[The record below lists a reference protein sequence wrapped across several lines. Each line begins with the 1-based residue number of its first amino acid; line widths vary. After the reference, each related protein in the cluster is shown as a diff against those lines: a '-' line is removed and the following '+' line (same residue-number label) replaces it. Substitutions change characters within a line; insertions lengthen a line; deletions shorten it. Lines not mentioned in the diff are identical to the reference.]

1 MESAREARRRRILE
15 RGTDRLAFITGQA
28 GSVPDSSP
36 CPSPSPPPPK
46 EAHPNTSAYSLHQW
60 TMSLLRLRLLDH
72 EPPSPYAVCR
82 APLAYV
88 IDRKPPSLY
97 VAVCSIFL

>member
-46 EAHPNTSAYSLHQW
+46 EAHPNTSGKISF
-60 TMSLLRLRLLDH
+60 LLF
-72 EPPSPYAVCR
+72 PSF
-82 APLAYV
+82 
-88 IDRKPPSLY
+88 S
-97 VAVCSIFL
+97 SFL